1 MAMLMSKQYK
11 HNRPLTHLLAGWGC
25 TAVLSTVTLGST
37 VVLAAE
43 TTLKAGAGLNYK
55 YDDNVRV
62 TPINAIELSGAVATG
77 FVKSEYS
84 TERFSLI
91 GDAKVGVERYGDIEL
106 DSDDPAL
113 AEPKASDFDNES
125 LDLTLDFAYQWE
137 LHRVSLEGRYWLD
150 STLNTQFTDTG
161 LGGLREIEGA
171 TERETI
177 SIAPAWNWQI
187 NQRQELDVQA
197 GWRQVEF
204 ESDLYVDYDYSNL
217 VFNWAYFLNERM
229 RLQLQPMFSRYEN
242 KANFAVTSD
251 TFGLEGGLIWS
262 VTEKWQLNL
271 LAGSTR
277 VYTEYGGGG
286 FFVVNP
292 DTGLIEFI
300 EIDDQD
306 ANGFTGSAALTF
318 DDEYH
323 GFSFNISSRV
333 TPSGDGVLRQT
344 DEARA
349 TYYWKPFERIRLD
362 FDARIGQSDTTEE
375 RARDA
380 RDYSEAAVRFGYQF
394 AQQWWLSARYR
405 YRTQEF
411 ERNGLGEGT
420 GNLFN
425 VGISYRL
432 PEEVL

>member
-1 MAMLMSKQYK
+1 MNKQEKIYS
-11 HNRPLTHLLAGWGC
+11 PLFQLVTRCGCGLA
-25 TAVLSTVTLGST
+25 LSTVALMST
-37 VVLAAE
+37 AVYAAE
-43 TTLKAGAGLNYK
+43 TTVKAGAGINYK
-55 YDDNVRV
+55 YDDNIRV
-62 TPINAIELSGAVATG
+62 TPRNAIELSGAVASG
-77 FVKSEYS
+77 FITSEYS
-84 TERFSLI
+84 TERFSVV

-106 DSDDPAL
+106 DTDDPLL

-125 LDLTLDFAYQWE
+125 LDLTLDFAYEWE
-137 LHRVSLEGRYWLD
+137 RHTVSLEGRYWLD
-150 STLNTQFTDTG
+150 SALNTQFTDTG

-171 TERETI
+171 TEKETI

-187 NQRQELDVQA
+187 NQLQQLYTQA
-197 GWRQVEF
+197 SWRQVEF
-204 ESDLYVDYDYSNL
+204 ESDRYVDYDYSNL
-217 VFNWAYFLNERM
+217 SSNWSYFWNERL
-229 RLQLQPMFSRYEN
+229 RLQLQPTFSRYEN
-242 KANFAVTSD
+242 KAEFAVTSD
-251 TFGLEGGLIWS
+251 TFGLEGGVIWS

-271 LAGSTR
+271 LVGGTR

-292 DTGLIEFI
+292 ETGLIEFI
-300 EIDDQD
+300 EIEDQD
-306 ANGFTGSAALTF
+306 ATGFTGSAALAF
-318 DDEYH
+318 DDEYQ

-349 TYYWKPFERIRLD
+349 KYYWKPFERARLD
-362 FDARIGQSDTTEE
+362 FDARIGQSDTTEDRVE
-375 RARDA
+375 NA

-394 AQQWWLSARYR
+394 AEQWWLSARYR
-405 YRTQEF
+405 YRTQEN
-411 ERNGLGEGT
+411 ERSGLGEGT